1 MPPSSTPSDRVDR
14 PTRQRPLWRPFDEQA
29 ASYDRWY
36 ETPLGAF
43 ADRVE
48 REAVFGL
55 LQPTPG
61 ERILDVGCGTGRYA
75 LELASRGVDAVG
87 VDPSVAMLAVATA
100 RCAPNG
106 NPAYVRGIAE
116 HLPFASEAFDA
127 LICVTTLEFVRDVD
141 AALLEAARVT
151 KTGGRLVLGVLN
163 ARGPWA
169 ARRRRSQDAV
179 WKSARFFSRAEIEE
193 QLQPFGDVR
202 SRVAVYPPPQLS
214 GAPQPVLSMVE
225 RLGARLAP
233 SLGAFMAL
241 RVDLRR

>member
-1 MPPSSTPSDRVDR
+1 MSSGNTTSDRADR
-14 PTRQRPLWRPFDEQA
+14 PTRRRPPWRPFDEQA

-55 LQPTPG
+55 LEPMPG
-61 ERILDVGCGTGRYA
+61 ERILDVGCGTGRYVLA
-75 LELASRGVDAVG
+75 LADRGANPVG
-87 VDPSVAMLAVATA
+87 IEPSAGMLAFAIA
-100 RCAPNG
+100 RCAAYSS
-106 NPAYVRGIAE
+106 PAFARGVAE
-116 HLPFASEAFDA
+116 SLPFTSGVFDA
-127 LICVTTLEFVRDVD
+127 AISVTTLEFVGDLD
-141 AALLEAARVT
+141 AALAEAARVT
-151 KTGGRLVLGVLN
+151 KSGGRLVLGVLN

-193 QLQPFGDVR
+193 RLRAFGEVR
-202 SRVAVYPPPQLS
+202 FRLAVYPPPQLS

-233 SLGAFMAL
+233 SLGAFIAV